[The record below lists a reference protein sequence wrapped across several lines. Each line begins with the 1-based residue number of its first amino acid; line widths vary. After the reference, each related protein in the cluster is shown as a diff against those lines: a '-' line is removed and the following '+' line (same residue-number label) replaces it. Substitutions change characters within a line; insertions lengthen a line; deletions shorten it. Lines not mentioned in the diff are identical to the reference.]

1 MQTIQDCLTITIVVL
16 FATITTT
23 IALDLCVS
31 LTQLWNNVAN
41 KEVRVQQIYL
51 QPSNITTMQPQLT
64 ATEMKTIS
72 VSTTDLS
79 ALTAPNS
86 TNIES
91 LELLIQKLPQSRIRT
106 AARRLQIK
114 DKVDGSYQKL
124 GVLRAQLQEKLQSQ
138 PSEVERVLS
147 NLC

>member
-41 KEVRVQQIYL
+41 QEVSVQKVYL
-51 QPSNITTMQPQLT
+51 QTSNIANMQPQLT
-64 ATEMKTIS
+64 ATEMKTVCIS
-72 VSTTDLS
+72 ATDLS
-79 ALTAPNS
+79 APTAPNS
-86 TNIES
+86 TNIKS
-91 LELLIQKLPQSRIRT
+91 LELLIQKLPQSRVRT
-106 AARRLQIK
+106 AARRLEIK

-124 GVLRAQLQEKLQSQ
+124 GVLRAQLQ
-138 PSEVERVLS
+138 
-147 NLC
+147 

>member
-23 IALDLCVS
+23 IALDLCIS
-31 LTQLWNNVAN
+31 LIQLWYNVAN
-41 KEVRVQQIYL
+41 QGVSVQRVYP
-51 QPSNITTMQPQLT
+51 QPSNIANMQPQLT

-72 VSTTDLS
+72 VSTKDLS
-79 ALTAPNS
+79 APTALNS

-91 LELLIQKLPQSRIRT
+91 LELLIQKLPQSRVRT
-106 AARRLQIK
+106 AVRRLEIK